1 MLWNLITGEKT
12 PLNNSNLFP
21 KKKKNYFKTFILLQ
35 ELSFPRVFTTF
46 AQSKQFKIPCRIKQT
61 LSNRLE
67 IILRSNYFHTI
78 NNSILFY
85 ISFVFFSNYGFCLLS
100 YLSGISTYKFLN
112 FSMWLLFLLHEKRFE
127 KKSAKRLP
135 NKQ

>member
-12 PLNNSNLFP
+12 TLDNWNLFL

-35 ELSFPRVFTTF
+35 EWSFPRVFTTF
-46 AQSKQFKIPCRIKQT
+46 AQSKQIKIPCRIKQT

-67 IILRSNYFHTI
+67 IILRSNYFHAI
-78 NNSILFY
+78 NNPILFY

-100 YLSGISTYKFLN
+100 YLSGISIYKFLN